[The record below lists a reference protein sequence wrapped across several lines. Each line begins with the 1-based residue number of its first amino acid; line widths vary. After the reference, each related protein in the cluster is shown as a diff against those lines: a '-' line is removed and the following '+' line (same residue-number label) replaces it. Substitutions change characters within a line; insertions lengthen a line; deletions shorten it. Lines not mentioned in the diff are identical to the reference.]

1 MIRNRGI
8 SKAIPKTSSIRVMK
22 EKNAPNSVSCVT
34 PSGVNPMSAA
44 MPLGS
49 T

>member
-1 MIRNRGI
+1 MTTNSGI
-8 SKAIPKTSSIRVMK
+8 SKAMPKTSSIRVMK
-22 EKNAPNSVSCVT
+22 EKKSPNSVSWVS
-34 PSGVNPMSAA
+34 PAGVKPISAA